1 MLNNLKEKEWVYLI
15 TSEFIGR
22 KSIQK
27 ITRNKMYTTN
37 KMHTTIEAEIC
48 GKLERM
54 VFIVETKNQQQVTTV
69 QKRKIFSN
77 KEKFEKFVATRKKI
91 KMSQAYKIFKLS
103 SKRW

>member
-27 ITRNKMYTTN
+27 ITRNKMYTTI
-37 KMHTTIEAEIC
+37 KAEIC

-69 QKRKIFSN
+69 EKRKIFSN

>member
-27 ITRNKMYTTN
+27 ITRNKMY
-37 KMHTTIEAEIC
+37 TTIEAEIC

>member
-27 ITRNKMYTTN
+27 ITRNKMYTTI
-37 KMHTTIEAEIC
+37 KAEIC

>member
-1 MLNNLKEKEWVYLI
+1 MLNNLKEKEWDYLI
-15 TSEFIGR
+15 TSKFIGR

-27 ITRNKMYTTN
+27 ITRNKMYTTI
-37 KMHTTIEAEIC
+37 KAEIC

-54 VFIVETKNQQQVTTV
+54 VFIVETKNQQQATTV
-69 QKRKIFSN
+69 EKRKIFSN

>member
-22 KSIQK
+22 KPIQK
-27 ITRNKMYTTN
+27 ITRNKM
-37 KMHTTIEAEIC
+37 HTTIKAEIC

-54 VFIVETKNQQQVTTV
+54 VFIVETENQQQVTTV
-69 QKRKIFSN
+69 EKRKIFSN

>member
-22 KSIQK
+22 KPIQQ
-27 ITRNKMYTTN
+27 ITRNKTYTTI
-37 KMHTTIEAEIC
+37 KAEIC

-54 VFIVETKNQQQVTTV
+54 VFIVETKNQQQATTV
-69 QKRKIFSN
+69 EKKIFSN

>member
-15 TSEFIGR
+15 TSKFIGR
-22 KSIQK
+22 KTIQK
-27 ITRNKMYTTN
+27 ITRNKMYTTI
-37 KMHTTIEAEIC
+37 KVEIC
-48 GKLERM
+48 GKLERI
-54 VFIVETKNQQQVTTV
+54 VFIVETKNQQQATTV

-77 KEKFEKFVATRKKI
+77 KEKFEKFVETRKKI